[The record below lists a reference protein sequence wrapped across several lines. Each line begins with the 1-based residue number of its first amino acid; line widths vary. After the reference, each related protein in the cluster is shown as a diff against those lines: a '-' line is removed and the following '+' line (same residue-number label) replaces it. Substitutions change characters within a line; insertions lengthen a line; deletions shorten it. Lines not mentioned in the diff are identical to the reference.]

1 MSREIPVLVD
11 PAEFLTKPL
20 ELWTV
25 RDLTDALGYQLSATV
40 VGTSKAGIAQMRH
53 RRSATNERLQR
64 LRDAVAA
71 NEDGYRK
78 ALVTIYSTGAFR
90 RQS

>member
-25 RDLTDALGYQLSATV
+25 RDLTDALGYQLAAAV

-53 RRSATNERLQR
+53 RRSATSERLQR

-71 NEDGYRK
+71 NEDDYRK
-78 ALVTIYSTGAFR
+78 ALVSCLTNRKA
-90 RQS
+90 RQRA